1 MPIPANRIIRPPLVR
16 NFGRFGDAVE
26 VPNLT
31 DVQTRSYDRFLQL
44 DVPLESR
51 ENIGLESVLRE
62 IFPIESYD
70 NTIAAPNTSATSS
83 ASRVMIRPS
92 AASSASPTVGRSA
105 SGCALEASSRSRKR
119 SIWATCRS

>member
-44 DVPLESR
+44 DVPQDR
-51 ENIGLESVLRE
+51 RAGQ
-62 IFPIESYD
+62 
-70 NTIAAPNTSATSS
+70 
-83 ASRVMIRPS
+83 
-92 AASSASPTVGRSA
+92 VGRDRA
-105 SGCALEASSRSRKR
+105 DPGAARTPVGTALLHHPGDGDGRSRQSTR
-119 SIWATCRS
+119 SARTLRLHQHREATKPANPAGHHRRR